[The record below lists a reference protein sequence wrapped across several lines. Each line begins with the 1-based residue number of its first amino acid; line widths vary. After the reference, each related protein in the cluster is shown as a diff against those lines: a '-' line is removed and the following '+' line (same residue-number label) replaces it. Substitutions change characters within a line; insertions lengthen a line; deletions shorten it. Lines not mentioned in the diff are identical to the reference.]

1 MTVIITDK
9 TGLLWTYRMTDE
21 KVIYR
26 DRAVLRNMGS
36 LLKKFSRYKI
46 IILIDN
52 YLVLYFVL
60 PVVVGMLELET
71 SCRQLPLY
79 TRDIRTTCTTGIPP
93 TTSRWPLWRREKKL
107 LFIVVTLAFSILILH
122 TQRKKGK

>member
-1 MTVIITDK
+1 
-9 TGLLWTYRMTDE
+9 MTDE

-26 DRAVLRNMGS
+26 DRVVLKNMGS
-36 LLKKFSRYKI
+36 LKKLSSYKI

-52 YLVLYFVL
+52 YPVLYFVL

-93 TTSRWPLWRREKKL
+93 TTGRWPLWRREKKL

-122 TQRKKGK
+122 TQRERENNKRNTA